1 MMILSQLII
10 NSVSG
15 KTTSHMCT
23 GVLVRRTSVFSYI
36 KTIIRGMHTHHHT
49 RNTAWQF
56 TCALPLS
63 QKPKHFVS
71 DLRCLPALYQ
81 HHYHHLSPPHACH
94 NCATSSMYT
103 LCVEYFLL
111 GASGSPS
118 LPPQNLR
125 VTATALH
132 WYSFE
137 AGSPSCFTKKRIE

>member
-36 KTIIRGMHTHHHT
+36 KIIITGIHTPPYPKYRMAIHM
-49 RNTAWQF
+49 
-56 TCALPLS
+56 CSPALAKTKTFL
-63 QKPKHFVS
+63 S
-71 DLRCLPALYQ
+71 DLRCLAALYQ

-111 GASGSPS
+111 GASGRPLPSSPKS
-118 LPPQNLR
+118 QGNCNCI
-125 VTATALH
+125 ALVL
-132 WYSFE
+132 FR
-137 AGSPSCFTKKRIE
+137 GR